1 MANKNRFQV
10 QFQPTGKRI
19 EVEAGLDLLEAALQA
34 GIELASVCGGEGN
47 CGQCQVIVLEGKVS
61 EFSFDEEY
69 IFTDI
74 ERMNGNRLACCT
86 EVQGDLVVEI
96 PRGSL
101 VTAPRL
107 QVSSDLREI
116 DVDPIVRAYPV
127 EMEKPTLEDLRA
139 DFERLCDA
147 LQAEHGLTDLYADS
161 AALRALPGTMRAE
174 EWRVSAF
181 VRGQE
186 LVGVGAYESKPL
198 GFAVD
203 LGTTKVAAYL
213 VDLESGEILASKGA
227 PNPQIGYGEDVISRL
242 NYAYRDPNGSNVLAG
257 KVHELL
263 NEMLGELL
271 VEQHAAHQHVVEA
284 CIVGNT
290 AMTHLLL
297 KLPVEQLAKAPY
309 VAAISGAM
317 DVHATELGLEMAPGA
332 YVYVPPT
339 IGGYVGA
346 DHVAMLLATDLD
358 QVDKVTL
365 GVDIGTNTEISIRIP
380 GKPFLSSASCAS
392 GPAFEGAHISDGM
405 RAAAGAIEKVKITS
419 EALELKTVD
428 DSPAVGLC
436 GSGIIDTI
444 SEMYRVGLINMRGR
458 FQRENER
465 VRMNEKEPEF
475 VLVPAD
481 KSGTGRDVVI
491 GQEDVNEIQLAK
503 GAIHAGLSILM
514 ETNGVAPEEVEEVVI
529 AGAFGSF
536 LDVSSAVAMGLFPK
550 LPNAHYRQ
558 VGNAAAIGAQWM
570 LISRVARQRAE
581 HMVDNINYK
590 ELTTIPHFTREFA
603 LGMLFPTDENTNF
616 WR

>member
-1 MANKNRFQV
+1 MTNKHSFQV

-19 EVEAGLDLLEAALQA
+19 EVEEGLDLLEAALQA

-74 ERMNGNRLACCT
+74 ERMNGYRLACCT
-86 EVQGDLVVEI
+86 EVHGDLVVEI

-107 QVSSDLREI
+107 QVGSDLREI
-116 DVDPIVRAYPV
+116 EVDPIVRAYPV
-127 EMEKPTLEDLRA
+127 EMDKPTLEDLRA

-147 LQAEHGLTDLYADS
+147 LQSEHGLTGLYADPIVLRS
-161 AALRALPGTMRAE
+161 LPGALRAA

-186 LVGVGAYESKPL
+186 LIGIGAYESKPL
-198 GFAVD
+198 GLAVD

-263 NEMLGELL
+263 NEVLGELL
-271 VEQHAAHQHVVEA
+271 VEVHADRKQVVEA

-309 VAAISGAM
+309 VAAVNGAV
-317 DVHATELGLEMAPGA
+317 DVRATELGLGMAAGA

-346 DHVAMLLATDLD
+346 DHVAMLLATDLG

-405 RAAAGAIEKVKITS
+405 RAAAGAIEKVKINP
-419 EALELKTVD
+419 ENLELKTVD

-444 SEMYRVGLINMRGR
+444 SEMYRVGLINTRGR
-458 FQRENER
+458 FQRDNAR
-465 VRMNEKEPEF
+465 VRMNDKEPEF
-475 VLVPAD
+475 VLVPAE

-514 ETNGVAPEEVEEVVI
+514 ETNGVAPEAVEEVVI

-550 LPNAHYRQ
+550 LPNAQYRQ

-570 LISRVARQRAE
+570 LISQAARQRAE

-590 ELTTIPHFTREFA
+590 ELTTIPNFTREFA
-603 LGMLFPTDENTNF
+603 LGMLFPTDEEQNF